1 MKIIKGLI
9 QGSNEWHE
17 HRAKYRNAS
26 VASIIMGASPYK
38 TRTQLLDERATGIT
52 PEIDAATQKRF
63 DDGHRVEDLARNIL
77 EHELHQDLYPVVGID
92 GNMSAS
98 FDGMSLDGKIIFEH
112 KLWNESKAEDV
123 RNGWLPAAD
132 FWQVIHQLY
141 VSRAEVC
148 IYVVSDG
155 TTDKRVRL
163 TYELASA
170 EKHFDEL
177 LAGWA
182 QFEADLEAHV
192 VEAKAQVHETESAGV
207 LPVLRVEVQ
216 GKVLATNIDQ
226 FRDAAKLI
234 ISAINS
240 DLNDDADFAQAE
252 ADVKWCKDVET
263 KLEAKEQAV
272 MAQTA
277 DIATVIDMLREVK
290 EDARQKRLTLDKLVK
305 ERKQAIR
312 LEIAYQARESIDA
325 HVNKLQASLP
335 AGYTLPTTT
344 YSLNDAMKG
353 KKTVSSLRDAANT
366 EAARVK
372 AEAAVVHAS
381 ILANAKQIEDAGH
394 PHLFADKAQ
403 LAHKPAD
410 DLANLIKLRIA
421 EEQQRKEA
429 EAKTQQERIQRE
441 AEEAA
446 ERERERIREEEQAK
460 AQQHSEEVR
469 QAAVVRLEQQAAQ
482 IDAKPYPASRKP
494 SRDEII
500 EALMQRFNAT
510 RNEVFSWIAEIN
522 EEQAALPF

>member
-9 QGSNEWHE
+9 QGSKEWHE
-17 HRAKYRNAS
+17 HRANYRNAS
-26 VASIIMGASPYK
+26 EASTIMGASPYK

-63 DDGHRVEDLARNIL
+63 DDGHRVEDLARAIL
-77 EHELHQDLYPVVGID
+77 EEELHQDLFPIVGVD
-92 GNMSAS
+92 GDMSAS

-112 KLWNESKAEDV
+112 KLWNEAKAEDV
-123 RNGWLPAAD
+123 RNGTLPAAD

-141 VSRAEVC
+141 VSKAEVC

-155 TTDKRVRL
+155 TKDKRVKL
-163 TYELASA
+163 AYELKDA
-170 EKHFDEL
+170 KRFFDEL

-182 QFEADLEAHV
+182 QFEADLEAHA

-216 GKVLATNIDQ
+216 GRVLATNIDQ
-226 FRDAAKLI
+226 FREAAKGI
-234 ISAINS
+234 IAAINS
-240 DLNDDADFAQAE
+240 ELNDDADFAQAE

-305 ERKQAIR
+305 ERKQAIKI
-312 LEIAYQARESIDA
+312 EIAYQARESIDA

-335 AGYTLPTTT
+335 AGYALPTTT

-353 KKTVSSLRDAANT
+353 KKTVASLRDAANT

-381 ILANAKQIEDAGH
+381 ILANAKLIEDAGH
-394 PHLFADKAQ
+394 AHLFADKAQ
-403 LAHKPAD
+403 LAHKSAD

-429 EAKTQQERIQRE
+429 EAKAQQEQPS
-441 AEEAA
+441 AEV
-446 ERERERIREEEQAK
+446 K
-460 AQQHSEEVR
+460 
-469 QAAVVRLEQQAAQ
+469 QAAVVKLEQQAAQ

-494 SRDEII
+494 SQDEII

-510 RNEVFSWIAEIN
+510 RNEVFGWIAEIY
-522 EEQAALPF
+522 EEQAALPL